1 MKEQF
6 KDYEYIV
13 NKFNKTHGLKFSF
26 EQYEAERKKASHMR
40 EFFLKGNG
48 ELNLQNYVYRKMFED
63 LFKEAVENS
72 IMRKGKIVDHS
83 ALFKDYELMMSDYR
97 YYCKLNEIDPPDKN
111 GGWKSGVKIIEAIE
125 NKISRITENKN
136 DYVREQYVKRTLRLR
151 DMRADLASMV
161 KDGKEVT
168 AEELSR
174 AILYKRA
181 LEQTISGRSFLWKAT
196 HWFHGPAEQ
205 RDLKS
210 LNEFIAQYSD
220 KDIYKAAEAF
230 ADENVMQMVKS
241 NLETAKTEIK
251 AKELLK
257 PRRLKTADQAN
268 ERMKELKVYDHV
280 HKQIL
285 GLLDKSP
292 IQAVIKE
299 NVSRGTFLGENMGTI
314 RHMWNNFEKA
324 ATPEEKGNVI
334 ENYTKKIFNDT
345 FKHLGTTFKV
355 VDAKDR
361 IVAAQKITDIVLNQ
375 YSPATF
381 SKEYDKF
388 ADNYLVSNEAF
399 MDGLMKQHFNKNDLT
414 HEELKDFMSEVKTE
428 ITTPKEKLNIS
439 KEEISSDKTA
449 KSEKLIDERKIENR
463 VKVN

>member
-26 EQYEAERKKASHMR
+26 EQYEEERKKASHMR
-40 EFFLKGNG
+40 EFFLNGKGD
-48 ELNLQNYVYRKMFED
+48 LNLQNYVYRKMFED

-83 ALFKDYELMMSDYR
+83 ALFKDYEIMMSDYR
-97 YYCKLNEIDPPDKN
+97 YYCKLNKIDPPDKN
-111 GGWKSGVKIIEAIE
+111 GGWKSGVKIIEAIQ

-181 LEQTISGRSFLWKAT
+181 LEQTISSRSVMWKAT

-220 KDIYKAAEAF
+220 KDIYKAAETF
-230 ADENVMQMVKS
+230 ADENVMQMVNS
-241 NLETAKTEIK
+241 NLETAKAEVR

-257 PRRLKTADQAN
+257 PRRLQNYAQAN
-268 ERMKELKVYDHV
+268 ERMGEPKVNEHV

-292 IQAVIKE
+292 LDGTLKE
-299 NVSRGTFLGENMGTI
+299 KLAFGSLLNTNKGTI
-314 RHMWNNFEKA
+314 RLMWNKFDTAQTPEDKEKA
-324 ATPEEKGNVI
+324 LEDFT
-334 ENYTKKIFNDT
+334 TKVFNNT
-345 FKHLGTTFKV
+345 LKELGTTFKIT
-355 VDAKDR
+355 DGKEKL
-361 IVAAQKITDIVLNQ
+361 VAAQKITDIMLNQ
-375 YSPATF
+375 FAPTTF
-381 SKEYDKF
+381 AKEYDKF
-388 ADNYLVSNEAF
+388 ADNHFVSDEKF
-399 MDGLMKQHFNKNDLT
+399 MEEFMKQNFNRTDVAKD
-414 HEELKDFMSEVKTE
+414 ELKDFINEVKTE

-449 KSEKLIDERKIENR
+449 KSEKLIGERKIENR